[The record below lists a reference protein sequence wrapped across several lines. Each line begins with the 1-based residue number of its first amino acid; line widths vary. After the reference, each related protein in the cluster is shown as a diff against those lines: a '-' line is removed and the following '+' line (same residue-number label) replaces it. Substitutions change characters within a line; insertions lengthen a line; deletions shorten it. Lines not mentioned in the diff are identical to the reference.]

1 LYINLSGIF
10 YSERYGYDQNDIL
23 FRSNALFL
31 FGSFVGYRNLV
42 NGLDLVIGV
51 NDLLNAQYQFI
62 QAYRSGN
69 NPMPGP
75 GREFSLKFRYNIN
88 FKQ

>member
-1 LYINLSGIF
+1 MNDNLFKSK
-10 YSERYGYDQNDIL
+10 
-23 FRSNALFL
+23 AAFL
-31 FGSFVGYRNLV
+31 LGSFIGYRNVV

-51 NDLLNAQYQFI
+51 NDLLNSKYQFI

-69 NPMPGP
+69 SPLPGP